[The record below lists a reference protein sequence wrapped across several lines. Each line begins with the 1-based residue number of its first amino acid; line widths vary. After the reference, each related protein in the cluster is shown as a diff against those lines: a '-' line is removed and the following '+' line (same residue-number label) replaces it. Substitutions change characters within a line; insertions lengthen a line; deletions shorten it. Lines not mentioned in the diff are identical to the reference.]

1 MAISKKDENRFFT
14 LLNEVKEKAKLPES
28 YREFFV
34 DGKFIAPTSRIKRT
48 EYIEFYYSISKHCFV
63 PHAYY
68 GDTFFICRIKWSDIQ
83 KKGLTEIGL
92 VNSVGTTIFKGIK
105 KIYLTNTKNFEYVP
119 SRTFEIIDY
128 SHSDMYWD
136 TYLGSYLPE
145 NLTDDEFVK
154 IVFMCT
160 RQQTRFLKNPYMV
173 ERFTKATHVV
183 QDYIVRHIVNHNVHV
198 LIMMLESI
206 IHNCKHYVLIDDF
219 LDYICDKFQE
229 GVFEGNSDNIVFFFN
244 KLLEECDISIPKKLT
259 TYLEGALLK
268 SASQNSSVF
277 QDLDGDNYY
286 GCNLLRE
293 YVLLFNKVFKCKPI
307 LNVNFM
313 YFEFRTIGSDKLAN
327 LPVEFHY
334 NPIQITPFDVLTDT
348 QEIYNSIEI
357 FGIQTHLD
365 VLEELQEMSQINPSI
380 TISVD
385 PSIKIYLPVL
395 NRAIEQNYPNSNYFK
410 SVLNLIESFETK
422 VVEPNWRSENTTLHN
437 LIYNFPTN
445 D

>member
-119 SRTFEIIDY
+119 SRTFKIIDY

-145 NLTDDEFVK
+145 NLTDNEFVE

-160 RQQTRFLKNPYMV
+160 QQQTRFLKNPYMV
-173 ERFTKATHVV
+173 ERFTKARQAV
-183 QDYIVRHIVNHNVHV
+183 QDYIVRYIVINSHAMLLLRLEHV
-198 LIMMLESI
+198 
-206 IHNCKHYVLIDDF
+206 IHNCKYYVLIDDF

-268 SASQNSSVF
+268 SASQISSVF
-277 QDLDGDNYY
+277 QDLNQVNYY
-286 GCNLLRE
+286 GYNLLRE
-293 YVLLFNKVFKCKPI
+293 YLCFFNKVFKFKPI
-307 LNVNFM
+307 LNVNYM
-313 YFEFRTIGSDKLAN
+313 YFELKTMGSDELVN

-334 NPIQITPFDVLTDT
+334 NPIQITPFDTLTDT
-348 QEIYNSIEI
+348 QEIYNNLAIY
-357 FGIQTHLD
+357 GIQTHLN
-365 VLEELQEMSQINPSI
+365 VLEELRTFSEINSSI

-385 PSIKIYLPVL
+385 PSIRIYLPVL
-395 NRAIEQNYPNSNYFK
+395 NKAIEQNHPNSNYFK
-410 SVLNLIESFETK
+410 SVVNLIESFETK
-422 VVEPNWRSENTTLHN
+422 VVEPNWCSESTTLHH

-445 D
+445 N